1 MATGNSSKW
10 LTFVKE
16 SSGLG
21 VERCVTRYI
30 ISKIKIIVILIM
42 VGETNN
48 DGNNIKW
55 SVVVVLESGCSLVFG
70 CFLGSISVGET
81 VLIKL

>member
-1 MATGNSSKW
+1 
-10 LTFVKE
+10 
-16 SSGLG
+16 
-21 VERCVTRYI
+21 
-30 ISKIKIIVILIM
+30 M

-55 SVVVVLESGCSLVFG
+55 SVVVVLESGYSLVFG

-81 VLIKL
+81 VSIKL

>member
-1 MATGNSSKW
+1 
-10 LTFVKE
+10 
-16 SSGLG
+16 
-21 VERCVTRYI
+21 
-30 ISKIKIIVILIM
+30 M